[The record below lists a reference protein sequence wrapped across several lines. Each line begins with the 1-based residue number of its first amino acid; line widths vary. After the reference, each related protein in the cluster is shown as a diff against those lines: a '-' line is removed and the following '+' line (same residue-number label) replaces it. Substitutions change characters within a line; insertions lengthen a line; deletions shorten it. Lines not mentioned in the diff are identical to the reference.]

1 MDKQHSV
8 ESVSKSHSGFDIY
21 HASSNGANQNIFSSY
36 QSSLI
41 SIEVFMGSFLS
52 DIKNFFHVVAYNSIT
67 GESSITNS
75 LLDQI
80 FRKTF

>member
-8 ESVSKSHSGFDIY
+8 KSVSKSHSGFDIY

-52 DIKNFFHVVAYNSIT
+52 DIKNFFRVVAHNSIH
-67 GESSITNS
+67 GESYITNS
-75 LLDQI
+75 HIDEI
-80 FRKTF
+80 FLKAS